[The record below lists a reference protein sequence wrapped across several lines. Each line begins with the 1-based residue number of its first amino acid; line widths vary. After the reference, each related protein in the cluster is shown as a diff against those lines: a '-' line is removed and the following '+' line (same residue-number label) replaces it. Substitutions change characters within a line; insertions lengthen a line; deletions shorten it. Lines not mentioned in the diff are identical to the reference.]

1 MPRSKSNS
9 SHLADKTSPRR
20 APVRSRRRTAL
31 ADTRLECL
39 SKAVQRRSSSS
50 VESQRSRFSSWNRG
64 IRRHGLSA
72 RHPQS
77 MARFII
83 ITQQCQYTVGAVRH
97 ILELAV
103 NFLDISA
110 LHTRHFELAQL
121 GQNDIPEHAGIVIR
135 NGDTLMYFRMAF
147 QVVMGQVRYS
157 RSGIT
162 LLLLGQRVAATTNHL
177 AQLHR
182 FSTSCGSGQFRV
194 TADGESA
201 LSPIDPVG
209 QDERDCSARGDPDT
223 KAAELAVIDNSV
235 SGLGSLQIF
244 DGSLGDYE
252 IHPRPLCPHHVHK
265 RWRLTVVQCLT
276 VSEVR
281 QRMTA

>member
-1 MPRSKSNS
+1 MLGPLLLGVMARLGPDTALQIELFPSRRQN
-9 SHLADKTSPRR
+9 LASR
-20 APVRSRRRTAL
+20 APVRSRRRTAF
-31 ADTRLECL
+31 ADTWLECL

-50 VESQRSRFSSWNRG
+50 VESHRSRFSSWNRG

-147 QVVMGQVRYS
+147 QVVMAKSATVG
-157 RSGIT
+157 
-162 LLLLGQRVAATTNHL
+162 AA
-177 AQLHR
+177 
-182 FSTSCGSGQFRV
+182 
-194 TADGESA
+194 
-201 LSPIDPVG
+201 
-209 QDERDCSARGDPDT
+209 
-223 KAAELAVIDNSV
+223 
-235 SGLGSLQIF
+235 
-244 DGSLGDYE
+244 
-252 IHPRPLCPHHVHK
+252 
-265 RWRLTVVQCLT
+265 
-276 VSEVR
+276 
-281 QRMTA
+281 